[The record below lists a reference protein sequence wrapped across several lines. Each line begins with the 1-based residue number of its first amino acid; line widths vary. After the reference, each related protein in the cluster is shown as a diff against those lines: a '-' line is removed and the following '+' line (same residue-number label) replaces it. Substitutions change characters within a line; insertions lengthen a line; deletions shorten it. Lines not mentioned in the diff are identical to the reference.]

1 MLTGKNICKFL
12 LDVKY
17 GMNTAIA
24 IIGVMFAGSIN
35 LLKRIQ
41 PSNKQALLK
50 NSFMLVFIG
59 KIMHL
64 LCNMNQLIH
73 RL

>member
-35 LLKRIQ
+35 LLKSALKYKIYNGI
-41 PSNKQALLK
+41 SFWTKQTQIYR
-50 NSFMLVFIG
+50 NGYGVE
-59 KIMHL
+59 
-64 LCNMNQLIH
+64 
-73 RL
+73 